1 MIKNEVLSFLEQK
14 QGEIISGGELSKKL
28 NVSRT
33 AVWKAV
39 HALKADGYEIS
50 SFSNEGYQLS
60 YNSDELSEYKIRK
73 GLKTKIIGNKI
84 EILKTISS
92 TNSYIK
98 EFHKNAENGLVVI
111 AEEQTKGRGRMNR
124 SFFSP
129 AKKGIYLSILL
140 MPEISVS
147 DINLITVLTAVAVIN
162 AIHKITGMKPS
173 IKWINDILFQ
183 NKKLCGILTEAS
195 IEGESGNIE
204 YIVIG
209 IGINIST
216 LLNDFPDEIKDIAIS
231 IKEIVKTDC
240 FRNEIISELLNLIEL
255 YYLDLTLYGK
265 KRDFIDQYREN
276 LCMLG
281 KDIEITQGNIHCKA
295 KAIDIDE
302 NARLIVRNESGELQT
317 ISSGEISVRKI

>member
-98 EFHKNAENGLVVI
+98 EFRKNAENGLVVI

-216 LLNDFPDEIKDIAIS
+216 LSNDFPDEIKDIAIS